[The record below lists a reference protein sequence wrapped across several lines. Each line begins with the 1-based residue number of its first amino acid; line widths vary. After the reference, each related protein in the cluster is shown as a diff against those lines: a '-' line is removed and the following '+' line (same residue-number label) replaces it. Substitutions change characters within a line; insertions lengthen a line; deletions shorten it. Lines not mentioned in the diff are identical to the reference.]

1 MKTTMKKITPNIMV
15 EDVNATINYYKNN
28 LEFQIVIGVDEQ
40 KEVKMGDSATEITLT
55 WAMIKKDNVEI
66 MLQRKDSLIV
76 ELPAFKGLEIGGTFT
91 LYISM
96 QNVKSFYERIK
107 NKVEIVKDMHKTFY
121 GADEFVIKD
130 LNGYIIYF
138 AEAQNE

>member
-15 EDVNATINYYKNN
+15 ADVNATVDYYKNN
-28 LEFQIVIGVDEQ
+28 LGFEAVMVVDEE
-40 KEVKMGDSATEITLT
+40 KGDGASGKPLV
-55 WAMIKKDNVEI
+55 WAMIKKDDVEI
-66 MLQRKDSLIV
+66 MLQREDSLIE
-76 ELPAFKGLEIGGTFT
+76 ELPELKGLKIGGTFT

-96 QNVKSFYERIK
+96 QDVKSFYDKIK
-107 NKVEIVKDMHKTFY
+107 DKVGIIKDMHKTFY

-138 AEAQNE
+138 AEAQNG